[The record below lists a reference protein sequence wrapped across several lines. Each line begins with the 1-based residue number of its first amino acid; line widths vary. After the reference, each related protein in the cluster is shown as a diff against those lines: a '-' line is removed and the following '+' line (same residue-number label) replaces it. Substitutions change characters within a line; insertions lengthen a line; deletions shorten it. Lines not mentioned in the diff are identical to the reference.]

1 MSDNPQDKTVMGE
14 EPGLPPVADEAS
26 ATEAANSSSNDE
38 WKNKA
43 AYLAAEID
51 NMRKRFIRERGDL
64 VKMANEELLKNLL
77 PVFDN
82 LSLGLKSIRD
92 AEEALKDHKLF
103 GSLLKGVD
111 MTATHFE
118 QTLDRVGVK
127 AIESVG
133 KTFDPNFHEAVGES
147 ADPTKGANEIT
158 GEFQKGFILHGR
170 VLRPARVIVN
180 KLSNA

>member
-1 MSDNPQDKTVMGE
+1 MSENPQDKTILSE
-14 EPGLPPVADEAS
+14 EPGLPPVADES
-26 ATEAANSSSNDE
+26 AAPESPSADE

-43 AYLAAEID
+43 AYLAAELD
-51 NMRKRFIRERGDL
+51 NMRKRFVRERTDL
-64 VKMANEELLKNLL
+64 VKMANEELIKNLI

-82 LSLGLKSIRD
+82 LLLGLKSIRD
-92 AEEALKDHKLF
+92 AEDALKEHKLF

-127 AIESVG
+127 GIDSVG

-147 ADPTKGANEIT
+147 ADPSKGANEIT

-180 KLSNA
+180 KISNA